1 MVLAEPLETPLEWR
15 ISAGLEEYPAAIA
28 AMEARVQAIHA
39 GTAPEQVWLLEHPPL
54 YTAGTSAKPAD
65 LLQPDQFPVYEAGR
79 GGQFTY
85 HGPGQRIGYV
95 MLDLAARGGNVR
107 GYVRDLEEWIIRTLA
122 RFEVRGERRE
132 GRIGIWVAHQGRED
146 KIAALGV
153 RVRHGVTFHG
163 IAINRDPDLS
173 HFAGIVPCG
182 IAETRDQ
189 PFGVTS
195 LAALGCDVSREALDA
210 VLREEFR
217 SVFG

>member
-1 MVLAEPLETPLEWR
+1 MVLPKPLSKSLEWR
-15 ISAGLEEYPAAIA
+15 ISAGLEDYSAALA
-28 AMEARVQAIHA
+28 TMEARVAAIRTGQA
-39 GTAPEQVWLLEHPPL
+39 EQVWLLEHPPL

-65 LLQPDQFPVYEAGR
+65 LLRPDAFPVYHTGR

-95 MLDLAARGGNVR
+95 MLDLAARGGDLR
-107 GYVRDLEEWIIRTLA
+107 RYVHDLEEWIIRTLA
-122 RFEVRGERRE
+122 RFDVKGERRD
-132 GRIGIWVAHQGRED
+132 GRIGIWVAHEGRED

-163 IAINRDPDLS
+163 IAVNRDPDLA

-182 IAETRDQ
+182 IVETQDQ

-195 LAALGCDVSREALDA
+195 LVKLERNVSRETLDA
-210 VLREEFR
+210 MLQEEFGA
-217 SVFG
+217 VFG